1 MAIIS
6 NAVTIADAGAFSVG
20 LGAMTLIKT
29 LTASSSANLA
39 FVNGASSVVLDG
51 TYPTYMFKFINIHPA
66 TADAI
71 FQFNVSDDTSSHSY
85 DIAKTSS
92 TFTAHHLE
100 NDSQTSL
107 TYQAGYDLAQA
118 TGAQYL
124 TGGGINNNNDDSA
137 SGELCLFSPANTTFV
152 KHFIA
157 RANFV
162 SSNPYSRDAYTTGY
176 INTTAAITAVQF
188 TVSSGNIDSGTI
200 KLYGIAS

>member
-1 MAIIS
+1 M
-6 NAVTIADAGAFSVG
+6 V
-20 LGAMTLIKT
+20 LIKT
-29 LTASSSANLA
+29 LTASSSGTLS
-39 FVNGASSVVLDG
+39 FVNGASGVVLDG
-51 TYPTYMFKFINIHPA
+51 TYNTYCFKFINIHPQ

-85 DIAKTSS
+85 DIAKTST

-107 TYQAGYDLAQA
+107 TYQAGYDLAQG

-124 TGGGINNNNDDSA
+124 TGGGINNNNDDNA

-162 SSNPYSRDAYTTGY
+162 SSNPYSRDAYTAGY

-188 TVSSGNIDSGTI
+188 TMTSGNIDSGTI
-200 KLYGIAS
+200 KLYGVSK